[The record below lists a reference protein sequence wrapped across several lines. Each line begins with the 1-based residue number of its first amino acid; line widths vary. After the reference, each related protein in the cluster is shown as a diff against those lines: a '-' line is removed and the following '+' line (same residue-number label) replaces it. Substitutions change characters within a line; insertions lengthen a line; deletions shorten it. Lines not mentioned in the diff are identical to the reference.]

1 MNNNKRVPY
10 GGAIGMR
17 SSSSMDFHSHN
28 NTAAAAAA
36 AAAVLP
42 RSSSA
47 ISLSSAAAAAALKR
61 ANSQDSTHSV
71 MVPSKRAEQRASV
84 GLERRS
90 SMSERVLRAQSAGPE
105 RRRLRHNNGEKSQLT
120 TLWTNSVTST
130 SSLPRTLRSSGGR
143 RSSSGYASSIRSYES
158 DLNSISEDRTLDTSS
173 ILSSPKF
180 VVSNNVPPAITEEL
194 LSPPVKHA
202 PPSRTLSPS
211 KSAMKDTSRP
221 SSVVSSQSDAE
232 EMTHSA
238 KKKHVRIS
246 VSGVTSTP
254 PPALSPFPA
263 GGPIK
268 LAHDICN
275 NAGERKH
282 EETNTVSP
290 SNGVG
295 GGVQKMELKTA
306 STTAVKSPTKG
317 IIGATAV
324 QETITSAHLVK
335 DNEEK
340 DSDSESSVYEDAS
353 DIIELDRDEFPN
365 LLAVV
370 DGVTGETC
378 QANRGAASNEIVDK
392 VPSQAQSAAKSQPPE
407 GTHPR
412 QQAGST
418 PSRKPVGSS
427 LSTPFARMRTSR
439 HSTDAE
445 SESRE
450 KSQNPTLQHPT
461 PRAAKPLTGILQTPS
476 PDLSR
481 TASSDHQK
489 SARGNHHSSPNSYSG
504 RSFASLRPSNSPPPL
519 PSFDSTAELNS
530 TRKDGASSSSS
541 FRRNTVGVS
550 QATSGMT
557 ASLRH
562 ILSSE
567 ERSTLVRHESNPSK
581 PASQSTM
588 NHRLLHHKQ
597 SPQQATTKPSAQPSS
612 FGVPFGQLR
621 RSDSG
626 SSFQREGGYE
636 SDSQAF
642 GFKKFS
648 SAAVPSRDQSSQAVK
663 GPQGRIAIP
672 DSDSDGESPAYR
684 RHSGLISRP
693 HGVPSGTP
701 TTGTFADTF
710 KSRLADSD
718 SEDEPAVAAPIIR
731 KHFPSNHPFAYEPAT
746 ATDTSADIPEE
757 PHYSYDDATA
767 GVAISDDVLPPVPRP
782 VLQVGE
788 STGSAPTT
796 PVKHRKLSQ
805 YQQHKLAKQQKKEE
819 KERLKR
825 VQETPNYAT
834 NNINTVIGP
843 IANINSVPMPQP
855 RKKKFG
861 GLRKFFGLDH

>member
-10 GGAIGMR
+10 GGPIGMR

-28 NTAAAAAA
+28 NTVA

-71 MVPSKRAEQRASV
+71 MVPSKRAEQRVSI

-90 SMSERVLRAQSAGPE
+90 SMSERVLRAQSVGPE
-105 RRRLRHNNGEKSQLT
+105 RRRLRHNNRETSQLT

-143 RSSSGYASSIRSYES
+143 RPSSSGYASSIRSYES

-173 ILSSPKF
+173 ILSSPKI
-180 VVSNNVPPAITEEL
+180 VASKKVPPAITEEL

-202 PPSRTLSPS
+202 PPSRALSPS

-221 SSVVSSQSDAE
+221 SSVVSSQSDTE
-232 EMTHSA
+232 EMTHSS

-246 VSGVTSTP
+246 FSGATSTP
-254 PPALSPFPA
+254 PPAMPPFPTA
-263 GGPIK
+263 
-268 LAHDICN
+268 
-275 NAGERKH
+275 RKPQ
-282 EETNTVSP
+282 ETNTASP
-290 SNGVG
+290 RNEVDGV
-295 GGVQKMELKTA
+295 VQKMEVKTA
-306 STTAVKSPTKG
+306 AATTVKSPTD
-317 IIGATAV
+317 GATAV
-324 QETITSAHLVK
+324 QQTVTSAHFVK

-370 DGVTGETC
+370 DVITGETG
-378 QANRGAASNEIVDK
+378 QANGDAANKEIVDK
-392 VPSQAQSAAKSQPPE
+392 VPSQAQSAAKSQPPAE
-407 GTHPR
+407 TLTR
-412 QQAGST
+412 QLVGST
-418 PSRKPVGSS
+418 PSRKPVGSPMS
-427 LSTPFARMRTSR
+427 IPFARMRTSR
-439 HSTDAE
+439 PSTDAE

-461 PRAAKPLTGILQTPS
+461 PRTAKPLNGILKTPS

-481 TASSDHQK
+481 TATSDHRK
-489 SARGNHHSSPNSYSG
+489 SARGNHHSLPNSY
-504 RSFASLRPSNSPPPL
+504 LRGSSNSPPPL
-519 PSFDSTAELNS
+519 PSFDATTELNGA
-530 TRKDGASSSSS
+530 RKDGSSSSSS
-541 FRRNTVGVS
+541 FRRNTVGGS
-550 QATSGMT
+550 QATSGMKS
-557 ASLRH
+557 SLRH
-562 ILSSE
+562 ILPFE
-567 ERSTLVRHESNPSK
+567 DRSTLRRLESTQSK

-588 NHRLLHHKQ
+588 NHRLLHHSQ
-597 SPQQATTKPSAQPSS
+597 SSQPATTKTSMQPSS
-612 FGVPFGQLR
+612 FGVPFSRLR
-621 RSDSG
+621 RSDSD
-626 SSFQREGGYE
+626 SSFQREGDYE

-648 SAAVPSRDQSSQAVK
+648 SAAAPSRDQSSQAAK
-663 GPQGRIAIP
+663 GPQDRIATLG
-672 DSDSDGESPAYR
+672 SDSEGESPAYSR
-684 RHSGLISRP
+684 PSGLISRP
-693 HGVPSGTP
+693 LGVPTGTP
-701 TTGTFADTF
+701 TTGTSADTF
-710 KSRLADSD
+710 KSRFADSD

-731 KHFPSNHPFAYEPAT
+731 KQFPSNHPFAYEPAT

-757 PHYSYDDATA
+757 PNYPYDDATA
-767 GVAISDDVLPPVPRP
+767 GVAISDDVVPPVPP
-782 VLQVGE
+782 AVG
-788 STGSAPTT
+788 STVSAPTT

-825 VQETPNYAT
+825 VQETRNYGT
-834 NNINTVIGP
+834 NNMNTAIGP

-861 GLRKFFGLDH
+861 GLRKFLGLDH